1 MDSACR
7 DHHSVTLPLPDTVT
21 RLGYLGTPEL
31 AAPTL
36 EALLDAGYVVPLV
49 VTRPDVRRGRRGEP
63 APSPVKV
70 AALRRGLAVSHDV
83 DDLLEA
89 DVDLVVVV
97 AYGRLIKPHVLAR
110 LPMVNLH
117 FSLLPRW
124 RGAAPVERALLAGDE
139 VTGVC
144 VMDVVDELDAGDV
157 FSRSEVRIGPTDT
170 LESLRATLV
179 DEGTRLL
186 LAGLRS
192 GFGPGV
198 TQHGDVTYAAK
209 LSAADLNLD
218 WTTSVVR
225 LDRQIRV
232 GGAWTTFRGKRLK
245 IWQAQPFTDGDTR
258 RGAGGLHLP
267 EASGDRTGPIVTAG
281 DGTLELKSVQPEGKA
296 RMDAHA
302 WANGAHL
309 GADDRLGT

>member
-1 MDSACR
+1 MGSACR
-7 DHHSVTLPLPDTVT
+7 EHHSVTLPLPDTVA

-31 AAPTL
+31 AVPTL
-36 EALLDAGYVVPLV
+36 EALLGAGYVVPLV
-49 VTRPDVRRGRRGEP
+49 VTRSDVRRGRRGEP

-70 AALRRGLAVSHDV
+70 AAARHGLAVSHDV
-83 DDLLEA
+83 DDLLDA
-89 DVDLVVVV
+89 DVDLVIVV

-157 FSRSEVRIGPTDT
+157 FARADVPIGPDDT

-186 LAGLRS
+186 LDGLRS

-198 TQHGDVTYAAK
+198 AQSGEGTYAAK
-209 LSAADLNLD
+209 LTAADLCLD
-218 WTTSVVR
+218 WTTSVLR

-232 GGAWTTFRGKRLK
+232 GGAWTTFRKKRLK
-245 IWQAQPFTDGDTR
+245 IWQAKPFTDGDSPGKS
-258 RGAGGLHLP
+258 GALHLP
-267 EASGDRTGPIVTAG
+267 DASADHTGPIVTAG
-281 DGTLELKSVQPEGKA
+281 DGTLELESVQPEGKA

-309 GADDRLGT
+309 GDDDRLGT